1 MPSRKITIGG
11 QAFRLIFKEMDDF
24 GQMAF
29 DDRKIYIAKRCIK
42 SDKLFRETLRHE
54 MIHAA
59 LHIGGVA
66 YLDNYDEEAV
76 VRCLE
81 NIFFPAWDEVTKQ
94 LS

>member
-1 MPSRKITIGG
+1 MIKRPVIIGG
-11 QAFRLIFKEMDDF
+11 QPFKVLVKEINEYGLML
-24 GQMAF
+24 F
-29 DDRKIYIAKRCIK
+29 DDREIHISKKCVRSK
-42 SDKLFRETLRHE
+42 KLFRETLRHE

-66 YLDNYDEEAV
+66 YLDQYDEEAV

-81 NIFFPAWDEVTKQ
+81 NIFFPAWEAAQKQ